1 MPWYTP
7 RPKFEWR
14 YALQHTDM
22 ANSSIFRVIFLNNNK
37 VYELYAKAIYQ
48 SDMYGFIEVEDFI
61 FAERAHGIVDPA
73 EEKLKNEF
81 ASVKRTYVPMH
92 NLLRI
97 DEVEKE
103 GTPKIRDAKSSDK
116 VTAFP
121 ASGRPSSP
129 KGSKD

>member
-1 MPWYTP
+1 
-7 RPKFEWR
+7 
-14 YALQHTDM
+14 M
-22 ANSSIFRVIFLNNNK
+22 AKSPVYKVVFLNHNK

-61 FAERAHGIVDPA
+61 FGEKAQMIVDPA
-73 EEKLKNEF
+73 EEKLKIEF
-81 ASVKRTYVPMH
+81 ADVKRSYIPMH

-103 GTPKIRDAKSSDK
+103 GNGKIREVKAGDK

-121 ASGRPSSP
+121 VVGSRPITPSGGGDSA
-129 KGSKD
+129 D